1 MDGPLWANFGYDIE
15 KYHLQN
21 FNYVN
26 YLLLE
31 SYKCIKINAQLN
43 LHVKSKFKLIFH
55 NVYLI
60 EKGLQKLFFSKKN
73 LSLVTTIPIIYIL
86 TMIGIENNFRNV
98 SCKTNTTNNTL
109 LLSGSATT
117 PAISNEV
124 TASMGDLHNPSY
136 FHFLI
141 SLTKSLKLRR
151 LQACKKMK
159 LNIAPIS
166 INSYN

>member
-1 MDGPLWANFGYDIE
+1 MWANFGYDIE
-15 KYHLQN
+15 KHHLQN

-55 NVYLI
+55 NVHFNREGATEI
-60 EKGLQKLFFSKKN
+60 IFFAKKKN
-73 LSLVTTIPIIYIL
+73 LSLVTTIPIISIL
-86 TMIGIENNFRNV
+86 TMNGIENNFRNV
-98 SCKTNTTNNTL
+98 SCKTNITNNTL
-109 LLSGSATT
+109 LVSGSATT
-117 PAISNEV
+117 QAISNKV

-141 SLTKSLKLRR
+141 SE
-151 LQACKKMK
+151 Q
-159 LNIAPIS
+159 NP
-166 INSYN
+166 